1 MRKKEIEGIPF
12 LGLPRVKRG
21 KQVEYVAVTDVKEVG
36 KEPCL
41 FVEVYRNRKDTKKV
55 PAVRIA
61 LTQKDFGSYFPE
73 AGTWSSGK
81 VKLEGWSDSVLI
93 WCAGEG
99 EVRKSEG
106 IMMKENVLQSPE
118 DLERIKGFLED
129 VHVWGKDPPSAAG
142 AGHRRPRP
150 MLPVVQ
156 AVLPVEHDILRIL
169 QDRRGPERR
178 GDC

>member
-73 AGTWSSGK
+73 AGTWSSG
-81 VKLEGWSDSVLI
+81 D
-93 WCAGEG
+93 
-99 EVRKSEG
+99 
-106 IMMKENVLQSPE
+106 
-118 DLERIKGFLED
+118 
-129 VHVWGKDPPSAAG
+129 
-142 AGHRRPRP
+142 
-150 MLPVVQ
+150 
-156 AVLPVEHDILRIL
+156 
-169 QDRRGPERR
+169 
-178 GDC
+178 